1 MEPGQGDRGSKP
13 TIGFAPTRR
22 SEAARVRVIRPVF
35 FVRETRQGRSWV
47 EEKMQKSPNP
57 GTFSSFRPMFLGMS
71 RVGWSAKSSP
81 EERGEVIRLA
91 GEGVSVRRIAVEV
104 FGDSR
109 YRGRVERI
117 LRPTAVGVRPTVA
130 AEGEGEIDLEQL

>member
-81 EERGEVIRLA
+81 EERADPQADAHPDGVTVTELRRHHVGTGDVEHGIRVWSGKVVSPAKRAALMFVIPTL
-91 GEGVSVRRIAVEV
+91 
-104 FGDSR
+104 SR
-109 YRGRVERI
+109 
-117 LRPTAVGVRPTVA
+117 T
-130 AEGEGEIDLEQL
+130 